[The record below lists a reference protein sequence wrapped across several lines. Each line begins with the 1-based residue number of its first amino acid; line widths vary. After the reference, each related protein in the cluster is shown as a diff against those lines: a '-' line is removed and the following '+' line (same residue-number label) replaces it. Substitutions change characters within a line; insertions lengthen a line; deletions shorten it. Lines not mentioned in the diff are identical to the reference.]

1 MKTIKHL
8 PLLFALVACSLVR
21 AADRPNIV
29 FILADDLGWGDLASY
44 GHPQVKTPH
53 LDRLAE
59 QGTRFTQF
67 YVASPVCSP
76 SRAAFLTGEFPSR
89 EGIHGHF
96 GSIAENRARG
106 MPQYLDPAR
115 PQYVAELKQAGYA
128 TAHIGKWHLRNNVA
142 AILGREPVGDQGQG
156 PTPESYGFDFVG
168 SGEPFGGAGPAD
180 DPYHRARSSRVF
192 VDEAIGFIQQNRS
205 GPFYVQLWALLPHA
219 RLNPLPYQLRA
230 YDHLAPGR
238 DFPHASAAQIY
249 LSSVTDL
256 DNEIGRLMAALN
268 EMDLADNTLVIFT
281 SDNGPEDIH
290 VINAGHSG
298 VGSTGPFRGRKRS
311 LYEGGI
317 RMPFIVRW
325 PGRVPAGRV
334 DETSVLSAVDFRPT
348 FAALAGV
355 SPSPGRVVDGEDVRD
370 ILFGATRPR
379 TKPMFWE
386 WRSPIIGHAVN
397 RSPKLAIRDGAW
409 KLLLEPDRSR
419 IELYA
424 VGDDPTELDN
434 RAREHPE
441 IVERLAAEALAW
453 RASLTPATAADA
465 ESPVSSWEKLKAPAV
480 REP

>member
-1 MKTIKHL
+1 MKKNILL
-8 PLLFALVACSLVR
+8 PLLGLAALGVSKGSAP
-21 AADRPNIV
+21 PNIL
-29 FILADDLGWGDLASY
+29 FILADDMGWGDLACY
-44 GHPQVKTPH
+44 GHPQVQTPH
-53 LDRLAE
+53 LDRLAD
-59 QGTRFTQF
+59 QGTKFTQF
-67 YVASPVCSP
+67 YVANPVCSP

-96 GSIAENRARG
+96 GSIKENAARG

-142 AILGREPVGDQGQG
+142 AVLGREPMGDQGQG
-156 PTPESYGFDFVG
+156 PTPEAYGFDFVG

-180 DPYHRARSSRVF
+180 DPYYRARSSRVF
-192 VDEAIGFIQQNRS
+192 VDEAIAFIQQNRS

-219 RLNPLPYQLRA
+219 RLNPLPQQLRPYA
-230 YDHLAPGR
+230 HLAPGR

-249 LSSVTDL
+249 LASVTDL
-256 DNEIGRLMAALN
+256 DAEVGRLMAALD
-268 EMDLADNTLVIFT
+268 ELGLAENTLVIFT

-290 VINAGHSG
+290 VVNSGHSG
-298 VGSTGPFRGRKRS
+298 VGSTGSFRGRKRS
-311 LYEGGI
+311 LYEGGL
-317 RMPFIVRW
+317 RVPFIARL
-325 PGRVPAGRV
+325 PGRVPAGRT
-334 DETSVLSAVDFRPT
+334 DDTSVLSAVDFRPT

-355 SPSPGRVVDGEDVRD
+355 PLAPGRVADGEDVRD

-379 TKPMFWE
+379 LKPLLWE

-397 RSPKLAIRDGAW
+397 RSPGLAIREGDW
-409 KLLLEPDRSR
+409 KLLLNPDRSR
-419 IELYA
+419 VELYA
-424 VGDDPTELDN
+424 VRNDPTELDN

-441 IVERLAAEALAW
+441 IVERLAAQALAW
-453 RASLTPATAADA
+453 RARLTPPTAADA

>member
-1 MKTIKHL
+1 MKIIML
-8 PLLFALVACSLVR
+8 IPLLFASVACSIVR
-21 AADRPNIV
+21 SAEQPNII
-29 FILADDLGWGDLASY
+29 FILADDMGWGDLASY
-44 GHPQVKTPH
+44 GHPQVQTPH
-53 LDRLAE
+53 LDRLAA
-59 QGTRFTQF
+59 QGTRFAQF

-96 GSIAENRARG
+96 GSIKENADRG
-106 MPQYLDPAR
+106 MPQYLDPTR
-115 PQYVAELKQAGYA
+115 PQLIADLKRAGYA

-142 AILGREPVGDQGQG
+142 AVLGREPDGDQGQG
-156 PTPESYGFDFVG
+156 PTERAYGFDFVG

-180 DPYHRARSSRVF
+180 DPYYRARSSRVF
-192 VDEAIGFIQQNRS
+192 VDEAIEFIRPRKDR
-205 GPFYVQLWALLPHA
+205 PFYVQLWMLLPHA
-219 RLNPLPYQLRA
+219 RLNPLPQQLRPYA
-230 YDHLAPGR
+230 HLAPGR
-238 DFPHASAAQIY
+238 DFPHTSAAQIY
-249 LSSVTDL
+249 LASMTDL
-256 DNEIGRLMAALN
+256 DTQVGRLMAALDD
-268 EMDLADNTLVIFT
+268 MGLAENTLVIFT

-325 PGRVPAGRV
+325 PGRVPAGRIDDV
-334 DETSVLSAVDFRPT
+334 SVLNAVDFRPT
-348 FAALAGV
+348 LTALAGV
-355 SPSPGRVVDGEDVRD
+355 PPAPGRVVDGEDVRD
-370 ILFGATRPR
+370 ILFGTARPR
-379 TKPMFWE
+379 KKPMLWE
-386 WRSPIIGHAVN
+386 WRSPIVGHAVN
-397 RSPKLAIRDGAW
+397 QSPKLAIREGAW

-424 VGDDPTELDN
+424 VVDDPTELNN
-434 RAREHPE
+434 RARQHPE

-453 RASLTPATAADA
+453 RGSLKPATAADA